1 MTNMSFEIQD
11 MIYSLKRLIFVNSA
25 NHGYSE
31 LVLDQHL
38 AMYGRNNGGK
48 TASLASTKLVLFPE
62 TNFSDCK
69 SKFRFEGKGNKVY
82 DKDDSYDFY
91 FPDSNSFI
99 GLEVQNR
106 RGIFCMILY
115 RSSGYSYGRFFIPC
129 EFNELQEYFFDR
141 ENKVVNP
148 QLTVELVEKLCKQYK
163 GHRTTDKT
171 PTSELIS
178 LMYGDYGKFGG
189 LYCIVPLK
197 DSNKTSVEAFRNIY
211 HLAFDSG
218 TSETETL
225 PSAIATLIEMNR
237 THSKQAVGVD
247 FNKSIL
253 EFNQLTEDKKQL
265 TKLENLKPDYDHI
278 KSDFDALIERC
289 KSYSID
295 FIQLKHQLDANNEYY
310 GKLGNTLQDQIREAD
325 IAWKNP
331 NEHFKNQSRIFNET
345 TGERNVLERDLQ
357 KINAEIYQVEAML
370 TQDYKEHQPQE
381 VLDLLNEHLSLKQD
395 ELKSY
400 ASKED
405 TRNFLIQ
412 AIDQLKA
419 KEKRLKSHQEIL
431 SDSSTLTFN
440 KFSQSAKD
448 VFNSLN
454 PQFAKLK
461 IELSDHEIA
470 KFEDFASLFSV
481 DYENRRMMLKDV
493 LISKFTPFDL
503 QANLNKIHS
512 EIEPLIQEIINLK
525 KSITNSRNILTIYED
540 KKLLEAKVNEVNKDI
555 TETKDIIKLLK
566 NYDTNKENLKVKQDE
581 FDSYGIELIKIQD
594 ELNQLEKLKND
605 NYQIFRQLESKL
617 NNLQNNISKLQRMN
631 ALYKRAELFNLHL
644 PSTIA
649 NEIPE
654 IEIDLELKESL
665 ATEVIDQASEIQSEK
680 SKFSAEIKSL
690 LEKINIEGVD
700 PFQLIHN
707 LFDYGHIIDRLNTT
721 FNTLGLKLTQLR
733 TNIKQH
739 NSMISMQ
746 IAEIND
752 AHQLLELHIENINTK
767 LNKKKISNL
776 SNIRLKLELKANFT
790 NLLNTITKHNTVSD
804 NLADQTFYD
813 ELMEFFNKH
822 KNAQGRIDM
831 RNLIQSI
838 SYQYEL
844 NNQLTTKS
852 QSGGT
857 TSTIKAFVLS
867 VLLNEIKIP
876 HSQLKMPIIVDEIS
890 TLDQKNTTATIAQI
904 GEQGFSIFCAT
915 PSYSYLV
922 SKLVGNWVFLDK
934 NTVKFAKVAN
944 CIYSILPEHVQ
955 HFGVAQN
962 A

>member
-1 MTNMSFEIQD
+1 MSFEISD
-11 MIYSLKRLIFVNSA
+11 MIYSLKRLVFVNSA

-31 LVLDQHL
+31 LILDQHL

-62 TNFSDCK
+62 TNFLDCK
-69 SKFRFEGKGNKVY
+69 QKFRFEGKANRVY

-106 RGIFCMILY
+106 RVTFCMILY

-129 EFNELQEYFFDR
+129 EFSELQKYFFDR
-141 ENKVVNP
+141 ENKIVNP
-148 QLTVELVEKLCKQYK
+148 ELTVELLEKLCKQHK

-178 LMYGDYGKFGG
+178 LMYGDYGKFDG

-253 EFNQLTEDKKQL
+253 EFNQLTEEKEQL
-265 TKLENLKPDYDHI
+265 IKLENLKPDYKHI
-278 KSDFDALIERC
+278 KSEFDVLIERC
-289 KSYSID
+289 KNYSID
-295 FIQLKHQLDANNEYY
+295 FIHLKQQLDANNEYY
-310 GKLGNTLQDQIREAD
+310 GKLGNTLQDQIKEAD
-325 IAWKNP
+325 IAWKTP
-331 NEHFKNQSRIFNET
+331 NEQHKELNSIFQQT
-345 TGERNVLERDLQ
+345 IGKRNARKEDLEKLQ
-357 KINAEIYQVEAML
+357 ADIYKIEVIL
-370 TQDYKEHQPQE
+370 TQDYKGHQPND
-381 VLDLLNEHLSLKQD
+381 VLELLNDHLSLKNA
-395 ELKSY
+395 EKESY
-400 ASKED
+400 TSKE
-405 TRNFLIQ
+405 TARKFLID
-412 AIDQLKA
+412 ALNQLKI
-419 KEKRLKSHQEIL
+419 KEHQLQSHRDIL
-431 SDSSTLTFN
+431 EDSSTLTFN
-440 KFSQSAKD
+440 NFSQLAKD
-448 VFNSLN
+448 VFNTLN

-461 IELSDHEIA
+461 VELSDDEIT
-470 KFEDFASLFSV
+470 KFEDLASIFST
-481 DYENRRMMLKDV
+481 DYENEKLILKDT
-493 LISKFTPFDL
+493 LISKLTPYDRESTL
-503 QANLNKIHS
+503 NTIRNEIELLSKEIDNLNKS
-512 EIEPLIQEIINLK
+512 VSK
-525 KSITNSRNILTIYED
+525 TRNTLSIYED
-540 KKLLEAKVNEVNKDI
+540 KKLLTAKINDITQDI
-555 TETKDIIKLLK
+555 TETENIIKLLK
-566 NYDTNKENLKVKQDE
+566 NYDTNKEILKIKQAE
-581 FDSYGIELIKIQD
+581 FDDYGIELFKMQE
-594 ELNQLEKLKND
+594 ELDKLATLKSE
-605 NYQIFRQLESKL
+605 NYQKYRTLETAQQ
-617 NNLQNNISKLQRMN
+617 NLQSTISKLQRIN
-631 ALYKRAELFNLHL
+631 AQYNKAELLNLHL
-644 PSTIA
+644 PSTVID
-649 NEIPE
+649 EIPNV
-654 IEIDLELKESL
+654 EIDFELKESL
-665 ATEVIDQASEIQSEK
+665 ATEIFEQASKIQLDK
-680 SKFSAEIKSL
+680 VQFSADIKKL
-690 LEKINIEGVD
+690 LEKTHIDGIDAFE
-700 PFQLIHN
+700 LIHN
-707 LFDYGHIIDRLNTT
+707 LFDYGRIIDRLDTT

-733 TNIKQH
+733 TNIKNH

-767 LNKKKISNL
+767 LNKKQISNL

-822 KNAQGRIDM
+822 KNAQGRIEM

-890 TLDQKNTTATIAQI
+890 TLDQKNTAATIAQI

-955 HFGVAQN
+955 HFGATKN